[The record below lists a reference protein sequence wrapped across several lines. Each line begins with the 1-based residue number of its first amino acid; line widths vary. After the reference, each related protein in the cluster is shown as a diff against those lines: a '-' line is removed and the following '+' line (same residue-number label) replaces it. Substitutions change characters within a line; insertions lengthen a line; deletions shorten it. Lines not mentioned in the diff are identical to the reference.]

1 MRKSIL
7 SASIAAMIGGLALA
21 GAANAAVFSATAG
34 ATTATGLAVDNTGV
48 GHILVVP
55 YFTTQGGNVSLLNI
69 VNTDT
74 VNGKVLKVRFRGASN
89 SDDIL
94 DFQVFLSPGDA
105 WVANIA
111 QDPTTGLSKLTT
123 PDQSCTVPAVA
134 TLNGSLFGTAR
145 LNQALTT
152 GATGSLAA
160 ETREGYIEILNM
172 ADVPKA
178 TTGDQAL
185 AISPVPTSNP
195 LFAAI
200 AHTGAVLP
208 TCTGVTSLKDP
219 TAYSS
224 GAAATAAGTAQGQ
237 GLTFPTGGLFA
248 NYTIVNVASTA
259 AFSGQAVAV
268 RATNGVDAFNAPVNA
283 AGNLVF
289 FPQTFTSGTG
299 NFVAG
304 TNTTNVGDQA
314 TAFANVAK
322 VSVNAVTSDPL
333 LRTYNIAKYLKST
346 GALTAYT
353 VGAPASAAIIGA
365 NMVDL
370 PDLSTAYVAPTAA
383 GWVAGPTE
391 AILEAQT
398 RLQASTLTASL
409 AATSV
414 VNEYLTTASI
424 AAKNDW
430 VFSMPT
436 RRYNVAYNYAY
447 KSALG
452 IGDDGRVFTD
462 YTPAGVAV
470 PLVDA
475 NNFFTTTNTSTV
487 NSSISGTPQICVA
500 SNAAGFTSFDREETT
515 AGATVGVSPAP
526 LGQAIAFCGETSIL
540 AINNGTGSASG
551 VFGSTVAFQNVNISV
566 GTEGWLT
573 VGTAGLNNATPA
585 AKGLPVI
592 GASFAKSAAFG
603 GTWGHRY
610 VRP

>member
-34 ATTATGLAVDNTGV
+34 PATATGLTVDNTGV

-74 VNGKVLKVRFRGASN
+74 NNGKILKVRFRGASN

-111 QDPTTGLSKLTT
+111 QDPTSGLSKLTT
-123 PDQSCTVPAVA
+123 PDQSCTVPAVS
-134 TLNGSLFGTAR
+134 TLNNSLFGTAR

-152 GATGSLAA
+152 GATGTLAA

-178 TTGDQAL
+178 TTADQAL
-185 AISPVPTSNP
+185 AISPVPTTNP

-200 AHTGAVLP
+200 AHTGSTLP

-224 GAAATAAGTAQGQ
+224 GVAATAAGTAQGQ
-237 GLTFPTGGLFA
+237 GMTFPTGGLFA

-268 RATNGVDAFNAPVNA
+268 RAINGNDLLGAPVNA

-289 FPQTFTSGTG
+289 FPQSFTSGTG

-314 TAFANVAK
+314 TPFLGVTK

-333 LRTYNIAKYLKST
+333 LRTYNIAKYLKSS
-346 GALTAYT
+346 GALTAYALGST
-353 VGAPASAAIIGA
+353 NTAIIGA

-383 GWVAGPTE
+383 AWVANPSE
-391 AILEAQT
+391 VVLEAAT
-398 RLQASTLTASL
+398 RAQAAALTASL

-436 RRYNVAYNYAY
+436 RRYNVAYNYGY

-462 YTPAGVAV
+462 YTAAGVAV
-470 PLVDA
+470 PLSDVK
-475 NNFFTTTNTSTV
+475 NFFTTTNTSTV

-573 VGTAGLNNATPA
+573 VGTAGLNNATA